1 MPGGTERLDR
11 AQVVIIGG
19 GVVGCSIAYHLTRLG
34 VTDVLLLERN
44 ELASG
49 ATARSAGCVLHVRSD
64 LSTTQMV
71 SRTRAAMT
79 ELEELLGES
88 LDFRQVGCI
97 RAVFSEEREHEFAG
111 MVRILAEAGIPA
123 ESLDPP
129 AAREICP
136 WLELKESRRIIY
148 VSADGYVD
156 GARLNAAYARAAR
169 MLGARIRRGVSVSA
183 ILSEG
188 GRAFGVRTDQGTVEA
203 DWVVD
208 AAGAWGA
215 EVASWAGWGLPAAS
229 TRSHYWIT
237 APDGS
242 GSETCPVVQLPDM
255 RTYLRPEVGGLLIGM
270 QEPRS
275 LTYDPL
281 QITSDMAEM
290 PLINHTDDL
299 DLLLEQSGA
308 LRTVVPTIDSW
319 RFAHHIAGLST
330 YTSDGKFLIGR
341 VPSLSNFLVA
351 GGCCGSGVAASG
363 GFGLSVAELINGSP
377 MTIDIERYRP
387 DRFGDVDPSS
397 QDFRDRCAA
406 ARSSKSRG

>member
-1 MPGGTERLDR
+1 
-11 AQVVIIGG
+11 
-19 GVVGCSIAYHLTRLG
+19 
-34 VTDVLLLERN
+34 
-44 ELASG
+44 
-49 ATARSAGCVLHVRSD
+49 
-64 LSTTQMV
+64 
-71 SRTRAAMT
+71 
-79 ELEELLGES
+79 
-88 LDFRQVGCI
+88 
-97 RAVFSEEREHEFAG
+97 
-111 MVRILAEAGIPA
+111 
-123 ESLDPP
+123 
-129 AAREICP
+129 
-136 WLELKESRRIIY
+136 
-148 VSADGYVD
+148 
-156 GARLNAAYARAAR
+156 
-169 MLGARIRRGVSVSA
+169 
-183 ILSEG
+183 
-188 GRAFGVRTDQGTVEA
+188 
-203 DWVVD
+203 
-208 AAGAWGA
+208 
-215 EVASWAGWGLPAAS
+215 
-229 TRSHYWIT
+229 
-237 APDGS
+237 
-242 GSETCPVVQLPDM
+242 M

-330 YTSDGKFLIGR
+330 YTPDGKFLIGP

>member
-1 MPGGTERLDR
+1 MPGDTERIDR

-71 SRTRAAMT
+71 SRTCAAMA

-97 RAVFSEEREHEFAG
+97 RAVFSEEREHEFVG
-111 MVRILAEAGIPA
+111 MVRVLAEAGIPA

-136 WLELKESRRIIY
+136 WLELKASRRIIY
-148 VSADGYVD
+148 VSADGYID

-183 ILSEG
+183 ILSES
-188 GRAFGVRTDQGTVEA
+188 GRAVGVRTDQGTVEA

-208 AAGAWGA
+208 AAGAWGV

-290 PLINHTDDL
+290 PLSNHTDDL

-330 YTSDGKFLIGR
+330 YTPDGKFLIGP

-363 GFGLSVAELINGSP
+363 GFGLSIAELINGSP

>member
-1 MPGGTERLDR
+1 MPGGTERIDR

-19 GVVGCSIAYHLTRLG
+19 GVVGCSIAYHLARFG

-49 ATARSAGCVLHVRSD
+49 ATARSAGCVLHIRTD
-64 LSTTQMV
+64 PSTTQMV
-71 SRTRAAMT
+71 SRTRAAIA
-79 ELEELLGES
+79 ELEELSGES

-97 RAVFSEEREHEFAG
+97 RAAFSEEREHELGA
-111 MVRILAEAGIPA
+111 MVRILDETGIPA

-136 WLELKESRRIIY
+136 WLELKECRRIIY
-148 VSADGYVD
+148 VSADGYID

-183 ILSEG
+183 VLSEG
-188 GRAFGVRTDQGTVEA
+188 GRAFGVRTNLGTVEA

-242 GSETCPVVQLPDM
+242 VSETCPVVQLPDM
-255 RTYLRPEVGGLLIGM
+255 RTYLRPEVGGVLIGM
-270 QEPRS
+270 QEPHS

-281 QITSDMAEM
+281 QIPSDMAEM

-299 DLLLEQSGA
+299 DLLLEQAGA
-308 LRTVVPTIDSW
+308 LRAIIPTVDSW
-319 RFAHHIAGLST
+319 QFAHHIGGLSS
-330 YTSDGKFLIGR
+330 YTPDGKFLIG
-341 VPSLSNFLVA
+341 PIPALSNFLVA

-387 DRFGDVDPSS
+387 DRFGDVDPTA
-397 QDFRDRCAA
+397 QEFRDRCAA